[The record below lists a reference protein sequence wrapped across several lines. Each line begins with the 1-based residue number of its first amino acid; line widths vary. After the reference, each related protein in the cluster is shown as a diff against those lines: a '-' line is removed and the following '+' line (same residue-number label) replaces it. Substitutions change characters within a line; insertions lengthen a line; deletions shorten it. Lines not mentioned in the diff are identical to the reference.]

1 MSAGPGRA
9 GAAPAAHTPEP
20 LAAVAPEIVVR
31 DATAEDV
38 VAIHAIYAHHVLHGW
53 GSFEEVAPDIAE
65 MNRRREE
72 VRARGLPYL
81 VAARAGVVRG
91 FAYAGPFRPR
101 SAYRHT
107 VEDSVY
113 VAPDAVGQGFGRAAL
128 AEVIRRCTGLGLRQ
142 MVAVIGDS
150 GNSPSIRMH
159 ESLGFQRAALL
170 RSVGFKL
177 GRWVDSVIMQRAL
190 GEGDATLPPR

>member
-1 MSAGPGRA
+1 MSDA
-9 GAAPAAHTPEP
+9 GAAQELPP
-20 LAAVAPEIVVR
+20 LRPIPPDMVVR
-31 DATAEDV
+31 DATRSDV
-38 VAIHAIYAHHVLHGW
+38 PTIQAIYAHHVLHGAA
-53 GSFEEVAPDIAE
+53 SFEEVPPDEAE

-72 VRARGLPYL
+72 ILARGLPYL
-81 VAARAGVVRG
+81 VAEHAGVVRG

-101 SAYRHT
+101 SAYRYT

-128 AEVIRRCTGLGLRQ
+128 TEVIKRCTALGLRQ

-150 GNSPSIRMH
+150 GNHASIRLH

-190 GEGDATLPPR
+190 GEGDSTLPPSR

>member
-1 MSAGPGRA
+1 MTGGGEAGLPPDPAGRPA
-9 GAAPAAHTPEP
+9 DAPD
-20 LAAVAPEIVVR
+20 IVVR
-31 DATAEDV
+31 DATADDV
-38 VAIHAIYAHHVLHGW
+38 PAIQAIYAHHVLNGLA
-53 GSFEEVAPDIAE
+53 SFEEIPPDAAE
-65 MNRRREE
+65 MNRRRED

-81 VAARAGVVRG
+81 VAARGSVVRG

-101 SAYRHT
+101 SAYRFT

-128 AEVIRRCTGLGLRQ
+128 AEVIRRCIALGLRQ
-142 MVAVIGDS
+142 MVAVIGDT
-150 GNSPSIRMH
+150 GNSASIRLH

-177 GRWVDSVIMQRAL
+177 GRWVDIVIMQRPL
-190 GEGDATLPPR
+190 GEGDRTLPPAR

>member
-1 MSAGPGRA
+1 MRP
-9 GAAPAAHTPEP
+9 APASGGAPGLSTTAPP
-20 LAAVAPEIVVR
+20 AVAADILVR
-31 DATAEDV
+31 DAAAEDV
-38 VAIHAIYAHHVLHGW
+38 AAIHAIYIHHVLHGVA
-53 GSFEEVAPDIAE
+53 SFEEVAPDLAE
-65 MNRRREE
+65 MNRRRED

-101 SAYRHT
+101 SAYRYT

-113 VAPDAVGQGFGRAAL
+113 VAPDAVGQGFGRACL
-128 AEVIRRCTGLGLRQ
+128 TEVIRRCTALGMRQ

-150 GNSPSIRMH
+150 GNSASIRLH

-177 GRWVDSVIMQRAL
+177 GRWVDSVIMQRPL
-190 GEGDATLPPR
+190 GEADTTLPPLR